1 MGNFLE
7 KHIDPELLQC
17 KESFYD
23 DWVSDKIINCT
34 VMLDAGCGSGDY
46 WKERE
51 GRFLGKKVVGVDIS
65 RSSVGANIIISLGA
79 EGNLTQI
86 PLKSESVE
94 LIICRSV
101 FEHLTEPEKVW
112 SEFAR
117 VLKPGGS
124 VIIST
129 QNKYHPVMFLSY
141 IFPSGFRIY
150 LKKIFIKMSL
160 DEGTYPTHYKC
171 NTQRAFRKMSDY
183 AGFENEYYIQHTH
196 GHGYWKS
203 AILRK
208 TLGFMEKILSMKS
221 LFTFRAHIVACYRK
235 PAK

>member
-7 KHIDPELLQC
+7 KYVDPELLRC

-23 DWVSDKIINCT
+23 DRVSAKIINCS

-46 WKERE
+46 WKGRE
-51 GRFLGKKVVGVDIS
+51 SRFLGRKVVGIDIS
-65 RSSVGANIIISLGA
+65 RRSVGENIIISIGA
-79 EGNLTQI
+79 EGNLSQI

-141 IFPSGFRIY
+141 IFPSSVRII
-150 LKKIFIKMSL
+150 LKKMFIKMSL

-171 NTQRAFRKMSDY
+171 NTKKAFRKMSGN
-183 AGFENEYYIQHTH
+183 AGFVEEDYIQHTH

-221 LFTFRAHIVACYRK
+221 MFTFRAHIVACYRK
-235 PAK
+235 PAQ